1 MNVIEFD
8 LKELEKEHNGF
19 SYYILGRSY
28 DLEENGVSENYKKA
42 LEFYKKG
49 VEIDYPLCLYALGV
63 SYEFGLG
70 NTLKEN
76 KEKAN
81 FYLTKAYPLI
91 VELINKN
98 STSDIERL
106 YAKFVLG
113 AYFYFGL
120 GNVKQDYNK
129 AFKII
134 EYCAK
139 NGHIAAI
146 YDLGANFYYNG
157 VGIEKNIE
165 LAGYYLNIAT
175 SHNLKRAIELS
186 NKRKNGKK

>member
-1 MNVIEFD
+1 M
-8 LKELEKEHNGF
+8 
-19 SYYILGRSY
+19 
-28 DLEENGVSENYKKA
+28 
-42 LEFYKKG
+42 
-49 VEIDYPLCLYALGV
+49 
-63 SYEFGLG
+63 
-70 NTLKEN
+70 
-76 KEKAN
+76 
-81 FYLTKAYPLI
+81 
-91 VELINKN
+91 INKN

-134 EYCAK
+134 KYCADK
-139 NGHIAAI
+139 GHIAAI

-165 LAGYYLNIAT
+165 LADYYLNIAV